1 MQEITKIDLDNT
13 INSGQVFLWDKID
26 GIWYGIN
33 GKEIL
38 KVSQNPF
45 KIISSQKK
53 SSDLFRDSDDMK
65 KILVDI
71 SKDVLVRSATLQ
83 FPGLRLMRQDPF
95 QCYISFICS
104 SNASIPNIKQM
115 LKKLCKKFGRKISFS
130 GKEFFTF
137 PEPEKLA
144 NASLRDLLTCG
155 LGFRAKYVKN
165 ASRIVASG
173 KINFNALKKLDY
185 KTAKEKI
192 VEIYG
197 IGDKIADCI
206 LLFSLEK
213 IEAFPIDRW
222 TLRILQN
229 YYSDKFQ
236 KVIGKSLTKKKYMI
250 MHEKIV
256 EYFGPY
262 AGYSQQFLFKM
273 ERELN
278 NGKWL

>member
-1 MQEITKIDLDNT
+1 MQQVTKIDLDST

-26 GIWYGIN
+26 GDWYGIN
-33 GKEIL
+33 GKEIF
-38 KVSQNPF
+38 KISQNPF

-53 SSDLFRDSDDMK
+53 STDLFRIGDDIK
-65 KILVDI
+65 KILSDI
-71 SKDVLVRSATLQ
+71 SRDNLVRSAILQ

-104 SNASIPNIKQM
+104 SNSSIPNIKQM
-115 LKKLCKKFGRKISFS
+115 LKKICKKFGSRISFE
-130 GKEFFTF
+130 KHEEFTF

-144 NASLRDLLTCG
+144 NASMKDLLSCG
-155 LGFRAKYVKN
+155 LGFRAKFVKR
-165 ASRIVASG
+165 ASRAVVSG
-173 KINFNALKKLDY
+173 EIDFEMLKKEDY
-185 KTAKEKI
+185 KTAKEKL
-192 VEIYG
+192 VKVYG
-197 IGDKIADCI
+197 IGDKVADCI

-222 TLRILQN
+222 TLRILQK
-229 YYSDKFQ
+229 YYSKEFQ
-236 KVIGKSLTKKKYMI
+236 QIIGKSLTKKKHAAL
-250 MHEKIV
+250 HEKIV
-256 EYFGPY
+256 EHFGSY